1 MYEMMTA
8 KTPFDGDT
16 PVSVAIQ
23 HINGTAQQPRELNPD
38 VPIGLEQIT
47 MHAMTADLNAR
58 YASASDMLNDLEEFR
73 KNPAI
78 QFHFTA
84 PATVSKT
91 AASGGTSHSGQQQGK
106 PSQAQRNESRKP
118 RQHNVAEV
126 YGMEESKKPEEKKS
140 STGTVVAVVFLSLIA
155 VVGLGYLLFGVLL
168 NGVFGKASTVT
179 VPNFVGESFEDIY
192 PSEYPDFKFERKE
205 WVNDDEMPYGY
216 IVDQSPK
223 GGTEA
228 APAPP
233 SISPSAWAPRTTPCR
248 R

>member
-1 MYEMMTA
+1 
-8 KTPFDGDT
+8 
-16 PVSVAIQ
+16 
-23 HINGTAQQPRELNPD
+23 
-38 VPIGLEQIT
+38 

-179 VPNFVGESFEDIY
+179 VPTSWESPLRISIL
-192 PSEYPDFKFERKE
+192 PNTQILSLRGRNGLTTTRCPTATSLTRARRA
-205 WVNDDEMPYGY
+205 VRRRR
-216 IVDQSPK
+216 
-223 GGTEA
+223 
-228 APAPP
+228 PAPP
-233 SISPSAWAPRTTPCR
+233 SISPSAWPQGQHHAAADRHER
-248 R
+248 RRCNQTS